1 MTVSRGS
8 RPTIVSIGHLHP
20 RRVSRRLRRDVMSR
34 PVHPDLRDVWLT
46 FPVTLRLF
54 RCKLCVLQP
63 TLVAEIHRAISKW
76 TPKELRDNINQTTLR
91 SFSRPAAFRDRR
103 PKLQHVQRVSSRKFL
118 VHCPG
123 LSSNATPSPVD
134 SLEKVSDSKLAKTG
148 SIDVG
153 FPTSRSWGEPL
164 CFSFA
169 LRIF

>member
-63 TLVAEIHRAISKW
+63 TLVAEIHRAISKC
-76 TPKELRDNINQTTLR
+76 TPKELRDNINQTTLSEFFAAGRIPR
-91 SFSRPAAFRDRR
+91 SEAQASACAAGLVTKVFGALPGPFFERNSLACRLLGKSLRQQTGENGQYRR
-103 PKLQHVQRVSSRKFL
+103 
-118 VHCPG
+118 G
-123 LSSNATPSPVD
+123 LSHQ
-134 SLEKVSDSKLAKTG
+134 
-148 SIDVG
+148 
-153 FPTSRSWGEPL
+153 
-164 CFSFA
+164 
-169 LRIF
+169 